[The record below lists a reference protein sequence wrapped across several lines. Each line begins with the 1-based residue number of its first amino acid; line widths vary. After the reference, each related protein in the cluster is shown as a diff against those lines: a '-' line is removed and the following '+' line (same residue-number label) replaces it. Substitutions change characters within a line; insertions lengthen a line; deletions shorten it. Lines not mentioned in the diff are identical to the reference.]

1 VSQIVL
7 HRFQRSLIPSFTNY
21 NLNPKKHKLADK
33 LQMKRYT
40 TYPTDLVLSR
50 FDPARNVADNMILYY
65 VTGKKKTG
73 GDGGFSDSSDD
84 ESEDVIF
91 EVDYTN
97 SGRVK

>member
-1 VSQIVL
+1 MSQIVL